1 LYYYYLRT
9 MSKLIKKQVN
19 QQDKLFWGTKNKKK
33 KRIEKDI
40 KGLGLALDSLIAREY
55 ELGCLPLL
63 YFIFLLRRQMI
74 CRPPYIFF
82 LKKFN
87 RKTLFVQADYAL
99 SVWPVLGNPNGQKL
113 DRISPFIF
121 LDKTTHFQLNFDL
134 ETYAKQHIQL
144 NKPTYAL
151 KLAKKIG

>member
-1 LYYYYLRT
+1 
-9 MSKLIKKQVN
+9 
-19 QQDKLFWGTKNKKK
+19 
-33 KRIEKDI
+33 
-40 KGLGLALDSLIAREY
+40 
-55 ELGCLPLL
+55 
-63 YFIFLLRRQMI
+63 
-74 CRPPYIFF
+74 
-82 LKKFN
+82 
-87 RKTLFVQADYAL
+87 LFVQADYAL

-151 KLAKKIG
+151 KLAKKSVKKIKNQPKTPCFSKPQSIFS